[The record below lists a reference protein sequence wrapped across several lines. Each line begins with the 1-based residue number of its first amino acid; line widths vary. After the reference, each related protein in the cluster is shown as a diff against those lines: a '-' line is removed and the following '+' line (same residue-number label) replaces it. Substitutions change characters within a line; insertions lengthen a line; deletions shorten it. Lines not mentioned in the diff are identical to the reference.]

1 MEKTEIDCSSVAEK
15 SKSRSIT
22 HTMWSITTV
31 CHPFWNLEFPWT
43 SLFLMHSRLQW
54 LAINLEIERT
64 AFWPVKYCF
73 SDHSQCCSE
82 YYEVIQFGGCKCM
95 FAYVAV
101 RRVVASQEQT
111 SWFCYLILQS
121 MSVWST
127 KGLDMSVFMLIDRVR
142 MRSAQPPSRNPR
154 RQSWD
159 SCQWGVRICKT
170 SRIGPL
176 MLS

>member
-82 YYEVIQFGGCKCM
+82 YYEIIQFGGCKCM
-95 FAYVAV
+95 YAYVAV

-121 MSVWST
+121 ILIYQGSVYVCLHVDWQGQDEVST
-127 KGLDMSVFMLIDRVR
+127 AAKQESQKAELGFLP
-142 MRSAQPPSRNPR
+142 MR
-154 RQSWD
+154 
-159 SCQWGVRICKT
+159 CQD
-170 SRIGPL
+170 L
-176 MLS
+176 